1 MKKYIIASL
10 ALLFL
15 TACEYKED
23 PVFDQN
29 PKERILSSLQNTR
42 KLLEGHDG
50 YWLLTY
56 YPEDYQEVFG
66 CILTYQLFSLR
77 QLIFLS
83 ITAP

>member
-23 PVFDQN
+23 PIFDQN

-42 KLLEGHDG
+42 KLL
-50 YWLLTY
+50 
-56 YPEDYQEVFG
+56 
-66 CILTYQLFSLR
+66 
-77 QLIFLS
+77 
-83 ITAP
+83 